1 MGDRK
6 MRAFCYAVLFLLVA
20 VEWTQVGAALF
31 LCLMDF
37 IDS

>member
-6 MRAFCYAVLFLLVA
+6 TRAFCYAALFVLVA
-20 VEWTQVGAALF
+20 IEWTQIGAALF